1 MKIYKDKIVKKKWK
15 FVRLMSF
22 FLLFFCL
29 GNNTMRLLSETQEEK
44 YRTLNINPNM
54 DDFYKAEEKRLFS
67 QCNTLIQFIK
77 FIQEN
82 GDNPSKLSH
91 ISQAILELQQEY

>member
-1 MKIYKDKIVKKKWK
+1 
-15 FVRLMSF
+15 
-22 FLLFFCL
+22 
-29 GNNTMRLLSETQEEK
+29 MRLLSETQEEK

-54 DDFYKAEEKRLFS
+54 DDFYKAEEKSLFS

-91 ISQAILELQQEY
+91 ISQAILELQREY

>member
-1 MKIYKDKIVKKKWK
+1 MSLFCF
-15 FVRLMSF
+15 FV
-22 FLLFFCL
+22 CL
-29 GNNTMRLLSETQEEK
+29 GNNAMRLLSETQEEK

-54 DDFYKAEEKRLFS
+54 DDFYNAEEKSLFS

-77 FIQEN
+77 FIQDN

-91 ISQAILELQQEY
+91 VSQAILELQQEF